1 MVHVLQFMEVGWPP
15 QVYTCKLEDKWFD
28 IKAIK
33 SLQVDVY
40 QLSNMSAQMNFV
52 PIDQST
58 LFVSNIMFWFEMFE
72 LQKITI
78 VIEQWMKRNV

>member
-1 MVHVLQFMEVGWPP
+1 
-15 QVYTCKLEDKWFD
+15 
-28 IKAIK
+28 
-33 SLQVDVY
+33 
-40 QLSNMSAQMNFV
+40 MNFV

>member
-28 IKAIK
+28 K

-40 QLSNMSAQMNFV
+40 QLSNMSA
-52 PIDQST
+52 
-58 LFVSNIMFWFEMFE
+58 
-72 LQKITI
+72 
-78 VIEQWMKRNV
+78 

>member
-1 MVHVLQFMEVGWPP
+1 
-15 QVYTCKLEDKWFD
+15 
-28 IKAIK
+28 
-33 SLQVDVY
+33 
-40 QLSNMSAQMNFV
+40 MNFV
-52 PIDQST
+52 PVDQST